1 MCSGIADCQQKN
13 LVGQPGVIMGFKVK
27 IWLEKN
33 GDLLLSSG
41 QIELLRK
48 IRDCGSLYKATKE
61 LSMSYRAAWGK
72 IKTSEKKLG
81 RKFVQT
87 EGRVKP
93 LLLTNDGQ
101 ELLERFDEF
110 QKEVLDSATEVYKKY
125 FPKNLG

>member
-1 MCSGIADCQQKN
+1 VFGHYRLSAKN

-41 QIELLRK
+41 QIDLLRK
-48 IRDCGSLYKATKE
+48 IRDCGSLYKAKE

-72 IKTSEKKLG
+72 IKATEKKLG

-110 QKEVLDSATEVYKKY
+110 QKEVLDSVTGVYKSH